1 MTAADTLS
9 NNSLGNYTLVQP
21 TGLTGNITAKALTV
35 TGTTVSN
42 KIYDGTTTA
51 TLTGTL
57 SGVVSIDAANVTLV
71 PAGTFS
77 QSNVGTG
84 LAVTA
89 ADTLVGGAAGNYTL
103 TQPTGLTANITPKA
117 LTVSGSVV
125 NDKVY
130 DGMTAATLSSG
141 SLVGVVSGDNVS
153 LNQAGTFSQSNVG
166 TGLVVTA
173 ADTLSNNSL
182 GNYTLVQP
190 TGLTANITPKA
201 LTVSNAAASN
211 KVYDG
216 ADRATLTGTLNGV
229 ISADIPNVS
238 LVQSATFSQAN
249 VGTGLAV
256 TAADVLLGS
265 VAGNYTLTQ
274 PTGLTANITPKAL
287 TVTGTTVSN
296 KVYDGTTTATLT
308 GTLSGVVSICL
319 LYTSDAADE

>member
-1 MTAADTLS
+1 MYDGTDTATLTGTLNGVISADIPNVSLVQAATFSQANVGTGLAVTAADVL
-9 NNSLGNYTLVQP
+9 LGSVASNYTLTQP
-21 TGLTGNITAKALTV
+21 TGLTANITPKALTV

-42 KIYDGTTTA
+42 KVYDGTTTA

-103 TQPTGLTANITPKA
+103 TQPTGLTASITPKA

-153 LNQAGTFSQSNVG
+153 LNQAGTFS
-166 TGLVVTA
+166 
-173 ADTLSNNSL
+173 
-182 GNYTLVQP
+182 
-190 TGLTANITPKA
+190 
-201 LTVSNAAASN
+201 
-211 KVYDG
+211 
-216 ADRATLTGTLNGV
+216 
-229 ISADIPNVS
+229 
-238 LVQSATFSQAN
+238 
-249 VGTGLAV
+249 
-256 TAADVLLGS
+256 
-265 VAGNYTLTQ
+265 
-274 PTGLTANITPKAL
+274 
-287 TVTGTTVSN
+287 
-296 KVYDGTTTATLT
+296 
-308 GTLSGVVSICL
+308 
-319 LYTSDAADE
+319 